1 MVLEDASFRVVLA
14 RERMEAV
21 AHDAWQVDVLHKGD
35 LVNTSLRGRLRLSR
49 AERQVS
55 EYAGEVR
62 P

>member
-1 MVLEDASFRVVLA
+1 MILKDASFRVVLA

-35 LVNTSLRGRLRLSR
+35 LVNASLGGSLRLGR

-55 EYAGEVR
+55 EYA
-62 P
+62 